1 MPPKARKRSAKAPAP
16 LVGPWLADVLAA
28 STEAKTA
35 TRKLNEMV
43 EGDPGVEEQTEKA
56 GAAQRTLIEAV
67 TDLVTSLAI
76 KESKPPETSHEEEV
90 ALLTLYDLTDQYRNA
105 KDDHGKSQCIKQ
117 MQETAN
123 RLVEAGTK
131 DMGFQVGK
139 PWLPSAKDDEDGQK
153 QRIRNPIESFTNDEE
168 PPQDAFVPYEA
179 PTTDETT
186 LADGTIISVDI
197 LTGIAISKDNK
208 KASDDEEMADVEE
221 YSKEHSHGDHEDAH
235 GDVDVE
241 AGSQESDSSVHPE
254 GDTSSSTVGGG
265 EQGQGG
271 PLGALRQPLSEVGA
285 FCTVCDFSKPVSSF
299 RLLWRGKGECYDCEA
314 QEDARLRS
322 KD

>member
-76 KESKPPETSHEEEV
+76 KER
-90 ALLTLYDLTDQYRNA
+90 LLT
-105 KDDHGKSQCIKQ
+105 
-117 MQETAN
+117 

-186 LADGTIISVDI
+186 FVPDGTIISVDI

-265 EQGQGG
+265 EQGQRRTSRRIEATLVRG
-271 PLGALRQPLSEVGA
+271 R
-285 FCTVCDFSKPVSSF
+285 SF
-299 RLLWRGKGECYDCEA
+299 LHSLRLLQACELLPTPVA
-314 QEDARLRS
+314 WKRRML
-322 KD
+322 